1 MPERSPRERSALGEW
16 GERSPREV
24 DHTTAVWAQNLT
36 AYTNIYSAL
45 EDDDD
50 DASELE
56 GDSPHH
62 GEVFPREVLHRLGCD
77 ELEMIIVHMHYT
89 PPPPVCTA

>member
-1 MPERSPRERSALGEW
+1 MAVVVVSGSSLARAKF
-16 GERSPREV
+16 V
-24 DHTTAVWAQNLT
+24 TAHMQVWAKHLT
-36 AYTNIYSAL
+36 AYTNRYSAL

-77 ELEMIIVHMHYT
+77 ELEMIVVHMHYT
-89 PPPPVCTA
+89 PPPAVCTD